1 MSAWRSGAGMYLVAA
16 IAFLVAGAVGLVG
29 EPGLETTVFVVL
41 GAVFLVLAL
50 NIRSKRDET
59 RTTGDSSR

>member
-16 IAFLVAGAVGLVG
+16 LAFLVAGAVGLLG
-29 EPGLETTVFVVL
+29 EPGLETAALVVL
-41 GAVFLVLAL
+41 GAAFLVLAL
-50 NIRSKRDET
+50 NSWSKKDET